1 MLENLR
7 LRELI
12 AIVKTNKAFYDEFVK
27 HLTEK
32 GYSSVAEFITELDDK
47 KATSVITSYLQRPTA
62 ATLYDGIGRPYV
74 TSKARWYFLAWLLR
88 DAPVQRL
95 EPLLND
101 IPGHSPEQRKAH
113 LLNEVRKFVKPLL
126 PEAEHWTWAVISE
139 VLLARLEGSRR
150 ALKGSRFENIIR
162 QCLGDLFSKHA
173 IPLTVNT
180 HGTRIGGET
189 YDVVIAGKRNSILMP
204 VKTRETM
211 GGGHSL
217 LFTRDIHKSIGV
229 AKELGYVCIP
239 VIIAEAWFGD
249 LKALNAD
256 AYIYIKAN
264 PNQVEEITTELQNK
278 LENLIA
284 IFQDIGM
291 TL

>member
-1 MLENLR
+1 MIENLR

-12 AIVKTNKAFYDEFVK
+12 AIVKTNKAFYDEFVQ
-27 HLTEK
+27 HLAEN
-32 GYSSVAEFITELDDK
+32 GYSNIAQFIAESDDK
-47 KATSVITSYLQRPTA
+47 HGIDVIASYLHRPA
-62 ATLYDGIGRPYV
+62 KATLYDGLGRPYIV
-74 TSKARWYFLAWLLR
+74 SKARWYFLAWILR

-95 EPLLND
+95 EPLLTGL
-101 IPGHSPEQRKAH
+101 PGKSPEQRKTY
-113 LLNEVRKFVKPLL
+113 LLNEVRKFIKPLL

-150 ALKGSRFENIIR
+150 ALKGSSFENVIR
-162 QCLGDLFSKHA
+162 QCLRELFEKHT

-180 HGTRIGGET
+180 RGTRIGGET

-264 PNQVEEITTELQNK
+264 PNQVEEITVELQNK
-278 LENLIA
+278 LENLVT
-284 IFQDIGM
+284 IFKDLG
-291 TL
+291 TAL